1 MTLLHY
7 YTIALGE
14 TIVARAT
21 LTTKDG
27 TRVVIEGSPEEV
39 ERLAGRLSGAGKAAK
54 HAAPKNKSAR
64 SLPTATDAIVELK
77 TEHFF
82 KKPRALSDIKEK
94 LASRGMIYP
103 LTSLSGV
110 VLLLVRKRA
119 LGRVKQDGRWLY
131 IAR

>member
-1 MTLLHY
+1 
-7 YTIALGE
+7 
-14 TIVARAT
+14 VAKAT

-39 ERLAGRLSGAGKAAK
+39 ERLAERLSGPAKATK
-54 HAAPKNKSAR
+54 QTRPKNKSAR
-64 SLPTATDAIVELK
+64 SLPTATDAIMELK

-82 KKPRALSDIKEK
+82 NKPKALSEIKER

-119 LGRVKQDGRWLY
+119 LGRVKKDGRWLY
-131 IAR
+131 VAR